1 MKIVRDGKAYELT
14 DDELVRAWNEI
25 EDRNLRYDIKDEF
38 DAIAE
43 DYEEFKKY
51 YLTHKAE
58 VREMMDDA
66 FDRCK
71 FKDEM
76 YIEGYS
82 IEDIVW
88 EVIEDYDELG
98 EMFK

>member
-1 MKIVRDGKAYELT
+1 MKITRDGNEYELT
-14 DDELVRAWNEI
+14 ESELIQAWNEI

-38 DAIAE
+38 DAVAE
-43 DYEEFKKY
+43 DYDGFKKWRVA
-51 YLTHKAE
+51 HKAE
-58 VREMMDDA
+58 MQEMMDDA

-71 FKDEM
+71 FKGEM
-76 YIEGYS
+76 YMGFS
-82 IEDIVW
+82 VEDVVW

>member
-1 MKIVRDGKAYELT
+1 MKITRDGKEYELT
-14 DDELVRAWNEI
+14 DNELVQAWNEI

-58 VREMMDDA
+58 MQEMMDDA

-76 YIEGYS
+76 YMGFS
-82 IEDIVW
+82 VEDVVW